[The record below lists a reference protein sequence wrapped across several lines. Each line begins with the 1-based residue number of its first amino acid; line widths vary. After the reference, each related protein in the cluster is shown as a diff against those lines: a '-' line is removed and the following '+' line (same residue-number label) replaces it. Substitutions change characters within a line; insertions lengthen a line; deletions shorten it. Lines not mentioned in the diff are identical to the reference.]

1 MEDIVLTR
9 QVKILKYGLKKM
21 NNKWMGG
28 LILLKF
34 WANPILPL
42 DKVLKLGSLLL
53 LKFPTKKKVSY
64 Y

>member
-1 MEDIVLTR
+1 MWLE
-9 QVKILKYGLKKM
+9 KKF
-21 NNKWMGG
+21 NNKWMRG

-53 LKFPTKKKVSY
+53 LKFPTKKIILLNSS
-64 Y
+64 

>member
-1 MEDIVLTR
+1 MRLE
-9 QVKILKYGLKKM
+9 KKF

-53 LKFPTKKKVSY
+53 LKFPTKKKKSIILLNSS
-64 Y
+64 